1 MHFRQPARRYGRAQ
15 AEDEFRITG
24 GLGAQAQFLQSLIK
38 DRSLPVNVDQ
48 VLTVEAVSDLA
59 STAGKA
65 AQGYGQRTQALWLS
79 ILLPL
84 HILDVISDELAARKP
99 ASIGRLRAGRLETRV
114 NSGLAGSPFGEARFT
129 RGSGQVFRRMLWRG
143 YDRSVTELRF
153 VATL

>member
-24 GLGAQAQFLQSLIK
+24 SLGAQAQFLQSLIK

-65 AQGYGQRTQALWLS
+65 AQGYGQRTQALWLL

-84 HILDVISDELAARKP
+84 HILDVIPNELAARKP
-99 ASIGRLRAGRLETRV
+99 ASIGHLRVGKLETE
-114 NSGLAGSPFGEARFT
+114 L
-129 RGSGQVFRRMLWRG
+129 L
-143 YDRSVTELRF
+143 DRLKR
-153 VATL
+153 